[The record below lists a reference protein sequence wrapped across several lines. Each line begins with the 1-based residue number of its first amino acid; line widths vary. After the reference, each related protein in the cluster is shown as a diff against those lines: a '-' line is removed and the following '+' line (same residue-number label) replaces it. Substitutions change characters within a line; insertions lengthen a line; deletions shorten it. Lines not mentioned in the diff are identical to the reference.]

1 MDTQTKR
8 QIEVFTAG
16 CSVCSPVVDMVKAM
30 ACSSCEVIV
39 YNLAEPCES
48 KVCID
53 KAKTYGIKSL
63 PAVAV
68 NGKLLSCCLNKGVSE
83 EELRNVGIGQSV

>member
-1 MDTQTKR
+1 MKR

-16 CSVCSPVVDMVKAM
+16 CPVCEPVVKTVKEM
-30 ACSSCEVIV
+30 ACDSCEVTV
-39 YNLAEPCES
+39 YNLVEQCDD

-53 KAKTYGIKSL
+53 KMKKYNITSL

-68 NGKLLSCCLNKGVSE
+68 NGKLLSCCQNRGVSK
-83 EELRNVGIGQSV
+83 EELAAAGIGKTI

>member
-1 MDTQTKR
+1 
-8 QIEVFTAG
+8 
-16 CSVCSPVVDMVKAM
+16 M
-30 ACSSCEVIV
+30 ACSDCEVIV

-48 KVCID
+48 KECLD

-68 NGKLLSCCLNKGVSE
+68 NGKLLSCCQNNGVSE
-83 EELRNVGIGQSV
+83 EELRNAGIGQKV

>member
-1 MDTQTKR
+1 MKR

-16 CSVCSPVVDMVKAM
+16 CPVCEPVVKTVKEM
-30 ACSSCEVIV
+30 ACDSCEVTI
-39 YNLAEPCES
+39 YNLVEQCDS

-53 KAKTYGIKSL
+53 KMKEYNITSL

-68 NGKLLSCCLNKGVSE
+68 NGKLLSCCQNRGVSK
-83 EELRNVGIGQSV
+83 EELAAAGIGKAI